1 MRFTLRVRMHNTEG
15 VLERV
20 LGRLRQRNY
29 SVCSLA
35 ADSSNCNTF
44 MNARITVESERSMEF
59 ALKQISKLYDVTE
72 IQVAENEISNAY
84 QQHYESVAVGLLEV
98 CASV

>member
-35 ADSSNCNTF
+35 A
-44 MNARITVESERSMEF
+44 EQHLHERANYSGERKINGVRSQANQQ
-59 ALKQISKLYDVTE
+59 AL
-72 IQVAENEISNAY
+72 
-84 QQHYESVAVGLLEV
+84 
-98 CASV
+98 